1 MTSQKHKD
9 KQSQVIVEDYY
20 KKREKIQPRKV
31 TGLFANLRIAS
42 VLTLLGLYYI
52 FPWIQWNGHQAVL
65 LDLPQRKFHYFGI
78 TFWPQDF
85 FYLAVLLIIAALA
98 LFFFTTLAGRL
109 WCGFACPQTVWTE
122 VFLWIEE
129 FIEGNRNKRLKL
141 DNAPMDARKFR
152 IRGTKHLVWIIFS
165 LWTGFTF
172 VGYFTP
178 ILELSASVAS
188 LALGGWEWFWIF
200 FYGFATYG
208 NAGWMR
214 EQVCIY
220 MCPYARFQS
229 AMFDNDTLV
238 ISYDEKRG
246 EPRGARKRS
255 TDLEKN
261 SLGSCVDCT
270 MCVQV
275 CPTGIDIRDGLQYQ
289 CIGCA
294 ACIDI
299 CDDVMEKMGY
309 EKGLIRYTTE
319 NTLEGKKTRILRPRI
334 VVYAVILIGLIA
346 ALGVSIATRIP
357 VELNIIRDR
366 NALYREVENGLV
378 ENIYTLKVINKDEKP
393 HHYDISVSGIEALE
407 IIGLKDNEV
416 STGEVKEMIISIRV
430 DPINLKSTSN
440 ELLFH
445 IEAKDNNDI
454 QLDQVARFLGPVV
467 R

>member
-1 MTSQKHKD
+1 MTSQKHD
-9 KQSQVIVEDYY
+9 EKQSKVIVEEYY

-31 TGLFANLRIAS
+31 TGIFANLRIAS
-42 VLTLLGLYYI
+42 VLTLLGLYYV

-85 FYLAVLLIIAALA
+85 FYLAILLIIAALA

-129 FIEGNRNKRLKL
+129 FVEGNRNKRLKL
-141 DNAPMDARKFR
+141 DKAPMDARKFR
-152 IRGTKHLVWIIFS
+152 IRATKHIIWIALS

-178 ILELSASVAS
+178 IITLSSSVAS
-188 LALGGWEWFWIF
+188 LSLGGWEWFWIL

-214 EQVCIY
+214 EQVCTY

-229 AMFDNDTLV
+229 AMFDKDTLV

-246 EPRGARKRS
+246 EPRGARKR
-255 TDLEKN
+255 TADLKDN
-261 SLGSCVDCT
+261 NLGSCVDCT

-299 CDDVMEKMGY
+299 CDDVMDKMGY

-319 NTLEGKKTRILRPRI
+319 NTLDGKKNQGSAPTH
-334 VVYAVILIGLIA
+334 Y
-346 ALGVSIATRIP
+346 
-357 VELNIIRDR
+357 
-366 NALYREVENGLV
+366 LV
-378 ENIYTLKVINKDEKP
+378 CAYSHRSD
-393 HHYDISVSGIEALE
+393 H
-407 IIGLKDNEV
+407 
-416 STGEVKEMIISIRV
+416 STG
-430 DPINLKSTSN
+430 
-440 ELLFH
+440 
-445 IEAKDNNDI
+445 
-454 QLDQVARFLGPVV
+454 RFNCYTCAG
-467 R
+467 